1 MLLLTGNP
9 FLHHPKPTTM
19 ESKEI
24 IEGDKLIAKFDGW
37 VFNENDTVCREDHS
51 DHGQL
56 IELRIDIL
64 NHYHFSWDWLMIPCK
79 KFSELEFDN
88 DQRSF
93 NHQEMCDTLDNNV
106 TSYEIDRAWVALV
119 KCIQWLNSQT
129 PQP

>member
-1 MLLLTGNP
+1 MLLTGCP
-9 FLHHPKPTTM
+9 FPHHPKPTTM
-19 ESKEI
+19 DGKDI
-24 IEGDKLIAKFDGW
+24 IEGNKLIAKFDGW
-37 VFNENDTVCREDHS
+37 VFNENDTVCREDH
-51 DHGQL
+51 
-56 IELRIDIL
+56 
-64 NHYHFSWDWLMIPCK
+64 HYHFSWDWLMIPCK